1 LQKFQ
6 PGVSPYS
13 KRYLELGY
21 KPEESELLI
30 AFKVT
35 PRAGTSMEEAA
46 SAVAAESSV
55 GTWTEV
61 ELGNEEKYNKF
72 KARVYRIEGDIA
84 YVAYPLIL
92 FEENSIP
99 NILSSVV
106 GNVFGFKAVGAL
118 RIEDMRI
125 PLSLV
130 NSFPGPSYGI
140 EGVRRILRVKDR
152 PMTGSTVK
160 PKLGNNPKEHAL
172 IAYNTLRGGID
183 TVKDDENLN
192 SQSWSNFYARAD
204 ETLEA
209 VERAEDDTGESKGW
223 WANVTAGDTEE
234 MLKRCDY
241 VAKKGGKF
249 VMIDYLT
256 VGFAATAS
264 MRKRTGE
271 LGLALHCHRAMHA
284 VIDRQPNHGVEFK
297 VLAKW
302 ARLVGVDH
310 IHTGT
315 GVGKLEGGFQDIKD
329 RCNLLRKSYTPKEG
343 GLHFDQP
350 WGNLKTVV
358 PVASGGLHPGHVWKV
373 YETYGKDAFYLFG
386 GGCHG
391 HPGGSYAGAKA
402 VRAAVDAAAAGM
414 SAQEAAKGS
423 KELQQALE
431 LWGGVSF

>member
-1 LQKFQ
+1 LQKFEA
-6 PGVSPYS
+6 GVSPYS
-13 KRYLELGY
+13 SRYLELGY
-21 KPEESELLI
+21 KPEEDELLI

-35 PRAGTSMEEAA
+35 PRTGTSMEEAA

-61 ELGNEEKYNKF
+61 ELGNEQKYNKF

-84 YVAYPLIL
+84 YISYPLII
-92 FEENSIP
+92 FEKNSIP

-106 GNVFGFKAVGAL
+106 GNVFGFKAVSAL
-118 RIEDMRI
+118 RIEDMKI
-125 PLSLV
+125 PLALV
-130 NSFPGPSYGI
+130 NSFPGPKYGI
-140 EGVRRILRVKDR
+140 AGVRKILGVKDR
-152 PMTGSTVK
+152 PMTGSTEK
-160 PKLGNNPKEHAL
+160 PKLGNSPKEHAY

-192 SQSWSNFYARAD
+192 SQSWSNFYKRAD
-204 ETLEA
+204 ETLKA
-209 VERAEDDTGESKGW
+209 VNKAEKETGESKGW

-234 MLKRCDY
+234 MLRRCSY
-241 VAKKGGKF
+241 IAKKGGKF

-256 VGFAATAS
+256 AGFAATAS
-264 MRKRTGE
+264 LRKRTGE

-302 ARLVGVDH
+302 ARLTGVDH
-310 IHTGT
+310 LHTGT
-315 GVGKLEGGFQDIKD
+315 GVGKLEGEFQDLKD
-329 RCNLLRKSYTPKEG
+329 RCNLLRMSNTPKAG

-350 WGNLKTVV
+350 WGKLKTVV

-373 YETYGKDAFYLFG
+373 FETYGNDAFFLFG
-386 GGCHG
+386 GGTHG

-402 VRAAVDAAAAGM
+402 VRAAVEAAAHGI
-414 SAQEAAKGS
+414 SPDEAMKDS
-423 KELQQALE
+423 KELRQAIE
-431 LWGGVSF
+431 LWGTVKF